1 MRITAIEIENF
12 KGISERVRVDLKPI
26 TLLFGANSAGKSTI
40 LHALLYMKDVLDRR
54 NLDAITTPV
63 SGRAL
68 DLGGFRR
75 FVHGHDLSRTVQIGV
90 HLEVTGEELPATVG
104 DYDRDDI
111 VFSSLA
117 SEKRDQEFH
126 EVQSVVLRSL
136 HSASVGIE
144 VRWDESEKCPVA
156 FAYTVG
162 LNGADLIRIERAS
175 GKLKIAKFDLLNPA
189 VARLR
194 PETETQAEREVN
206 KAIQEIFEEL
216 GEKKFNVA
224 EPEPYESLIK
234 KILPAFTGGG
244 QLSGLVN
251 WLPVQHDPIPDFAP
265 RETLDLPPVDWESMD
280 CWDDMQWGRDAIEIA
295 NGWAWE
301 GTSLLAKLVIGPGKL
316 VREWLENLRY
326 IGPLRAR
333 PPRKGIPSD
342 ELSDWSE
349 GLAAWK
355 ALEDEDQSHDLI
367 EQVSQWLAGKDR
379 LNSGYE
385 LERKHL
391 AQVDADAFRNVVEGD
406 LDRAQLLGLLKQAP
420 KSTETKLVEMR
431 SGLRLDPSDVG
442 VGISQVLPI
451 IVGAVLPGESVVAIE
466 QPELHIH
473 PAMQVALGDL
483 FIEGVAKRGM
493 SFLIETHSEHLM
505 LRLLRRIREKAESP
519 LPSELP
525 EFSSDDIS
533 VLYVERSGAEKVEIL
548 SIEIDQ
554 SGKFVSRWPRGF
566 FPERM
571 HEALPKEIRELVES
585 KTRSVE

>member
-40 LHALLYMKDVLDRR
+40 LHALLYMKDVLERR

-68 DLGGFRR
+68 DLGGFRN
-75 FVHGHDLSRTVQIGV
+75 FVHGQDLDRTIRIGV
-90 HLEVTGEELPATVG
+90 HMAVTGEELPAMVSG
-104 DYDRDDI
+104 YDADDS
-111 VFSSLA
+111 VNWSRE
-117 SEKRDQEFH
+117 SEEHDQEFS
-126 EVQSVVLRSL
+126 EARSVVLQSL

-144 VRWDESEKCPVA
+144 VCWDENEQAPVA
-156 FAYTVG
+156 FGYTVG
-162 LNGADLIRIERAS
+162 LNGADLIRIERAR
-175 GKLKIAKFDLLNPA
+175 GTLKIAKFDLLNPG

-194 PETETQAEREVN
+194 TDAEIQAERAV
-206 KAIQEIFEEL
+206 ARTIQEIFLKL
-216 GEKKFNVA
+216 GGRKDDVA

-234 KILPAFTGGG
+234 KILPTFVGKGR
-244 QLSGLVN
+244 LSGLVN

-265 RETLDLPPVDWESMD
+265 RETLRLPPVDWESMD

-316 VREWLENLRY
+316 VRDWLENLRY

-355 ALEDEDQSHDLI
+355 ALEDEDNSTDLM
-367 EQVSQWLAGKDR
+367 EQVSQWLSGKDR

-385 LERKHL
+385 LERKHR
-391 AQVDADAFRNVVEGD
+391 AQVDADVFRNVVEGD
-406 LDRAQLLGLLKQAP
+406 LDRARLLDLLKGAP
-420 KSTETKLVEMR
+420 KSTEIKLVEMR

-451 IVGAVLPGESVVAIE
+451 IVGAVLPGGSVVAIE

-483 FIEGVAKRGM
+483 FIEGAKKRDM
-493 SFLIETHSEHLM
+493 TFLIETHSEHLI
-505 LRLLRRIREKAESP
+505 LRLLRRIRETSDD
-519 LPSELP
+519 ELP
-525 EFSSDDIS
+525 PGLPEVKPEDIS
-533 VLYVERSGAEKVEIL
+533 VLYVDKDEGGMRISSLPIDDSGEFTE
-548 SIEIDQ
+548 
-554 SGKFVSRWPRGF
+554 RWPRGF
-566 FPERM
+566 FVERG
-571 HEALPKEIRELVES
+571 EELF
-585 KTRSVE
+585 